1 MPELCPSCHQ
11 EGIKALGMGTEKV
24 QRELAALFPKASIDR
39 MDRDTVSRKGAHFEI
54 LKKLRDQKTDILI
67 GTQMITKGHDFPQVT
82 LIGVL
87 SADLSLNWPDF
98 RAGER
103 TFQLLAQVAG
113 RAGRGIHPGQVYIQ
127 TFNPDHYIFNYVGH
141 HDYLGFY
148 NQEIRFRRALKY
160 PPFSR
165 LINCLFQG
173 NQETAV
179 AQVAEKASGY
189 LRKEIQKN
197 NWAASLEILG
207 PVPAPITKIKG
218 RYRRQMLLK
227 GENSR
232 ILHQA
237 AGLIQDS
244 EKSLIQGTGVQIILD
259 VDPVDML

>member
-1 MPELCPSCHQ
+1 
-11 EGIKALGMGTEKV
+11 
-24 QRELAALFPKASIDR
+24 
-39 MDRDTVSRKGAHFEI
+39 
-54 LKKLRDQKTDILI
+54 
-67 GTQMITKGHDFPQVT
+67 
-82 LIGVL
+82 
-87 SADLSLNWPDF
+87 
-98 RAGER
+98 
-103 TFQLLAQVAG
+103 
-113 RAGRGIHPGQVYIQ
+113 
-127 TFNPDHYIFNYVGH
+127 
-141 HDYLGFY
+141 
-148 NQEIRFRRALKY
+148 LKY

-173 NQETAV
+173 NQETEV

-197 NWAASLEILG
+197 KWAASLEILG
-207 PVPAPITKIKG
+207 PVPAPISKIKG

-237 AGLIQDS
+237 ASLIQGA